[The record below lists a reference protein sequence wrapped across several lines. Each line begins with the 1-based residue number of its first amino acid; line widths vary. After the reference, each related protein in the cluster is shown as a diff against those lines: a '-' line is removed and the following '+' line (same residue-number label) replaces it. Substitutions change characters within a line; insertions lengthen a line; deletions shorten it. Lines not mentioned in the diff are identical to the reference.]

1 MKSQSK
7 VWDRFTKLVVLDMK
21 MILKTLILGKIA
33 KGGNV
38 DRKEGRE
45 VSPSQEEKREPV
57 KDRGVRSSIW

>member
-1 MKSQSK
+1 
-7 VWDRFTKLVVLDMK
+7 